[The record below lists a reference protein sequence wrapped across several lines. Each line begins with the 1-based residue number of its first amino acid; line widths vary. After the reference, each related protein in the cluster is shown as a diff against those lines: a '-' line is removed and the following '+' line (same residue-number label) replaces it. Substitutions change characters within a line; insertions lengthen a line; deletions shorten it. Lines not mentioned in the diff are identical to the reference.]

1 MPPRGTFVILFTSF
15 PLWIKTKIELK
26 TPYKWLRPFKI
37 SMTVMSLCIYT
48 QNTYTHI
55 DVIFKR
61 LSLFKIGNNV
71 SLQIVFGV
79 KNQRPLSFMGC
90 GLLVCWTLFGEHSE
104 KLLWVSLPLLL
115 MLMAEPSNSN
125 PCWVFRNLVDC

>member
-1 MPPRGTFVILFTSF
+1 
-15 PLWIKTKIELK
+15 
-26 TPYKWLRPFKI
+26 
-37 SMTVMSLCIYT
+37 MSLCIYT

-125 PCWVFRNLVDC
+125 PCCVFRNLVDC